1 VLGRVLRLIFGAI
14 GIVTGY
20 TIANTLV
27 IRMLPPEA
35 DGFKVPIY
43 VISCLIFGALLYYI
57 AGKLFNFFNNI
68 MGKAEST
75 ASEVSFYEIIIG
87 TGGLIIGLII
97 ANLAAIPFK
106 DLPVVGNPIAIL
118 LNIVFGTG
126 GMYFAIKRKDE
137 INFDAFK
144 KRKHGD
150 GTKILDTCVLIDG
163 RIIDIIKSGFLE
175 GRILIPNFIIKEM
188 QVMADSADAAKR
200 GKGRRGLDILENLV
214 RDYEYAE
221 TIETEFDDSQQE
233 TDVKL
238 LKYAA
243 KIKGRILTT
252 DYNLNKVAAVTG
264 VGVMNL
270 NELASA
276 IKKLAYPGEKFFLKI
291 SKQGKENGQGIGY
304 LEDGAMVIVENGKEY
319 IGNEKEVVVTSVT
332 QTSAGRLI
340 FSKIE

>member
-1 VLGRVLRLIFGAI
+1 MLGKVLRLIFGAI

-27 IRMLPPEA
+27 IRLLSPEA
-35 DGFKVPIY
+35 DGFKIPIY
-43 VISCLIFGALLYYI
+43 VALCLTFGALLFFI
-57 AGKLFNFFNNI
+57 AGKLFDFFNNI
-68 MGKAEST
+68 IGKAEST
-75 ASEVSFYEIIIG
+75 ASDVSFYEIIIG

-106 DLPVVGNPIAIL
+106 DIPVVGSPTAIL
-118 LNIVFGTG
+118 FNIVFGAG
-126 GMYFAIKRKDE
+126 GMYFAIKNKDE

-144 KRKHGD
+144 KRKNGD
-150 GTKILDTCVLIDG
+150 GTKILDTCILIDG
-163 RIIDIIKSGFLE
+163 RIIDIIKSGFVE
-175 GRILIPNFIIKEM
+175 GRILIPTFIIKEM
-188 QVMADSADAAKR
+188 QVIADSSDSVKR
-200 GKGRRGLDILENLV
+200 GKGRRGLDVLENLV
-214 RDYEYAE
+214 KDFEYAE
-221 TIETEFDDSQQE
+221 TIETEFDESQQE

-238 LKYAA
+238 LKYAS

-276 IKKLAYPGEKFFLKI
+276 IKKLAYPGEKLYITI
-291 SKQGKENGQGIGY
+291 SKPGKENDQGIGY
-304 LEDGAMVIVENGKEY
+304 LEDGAMVIVENGREH
-319 IGNEKEVVVTSVT
+319 IGSEKEVVVTSVT